1 MKLSNALLICTSVL
15 IASSCKR
22 NIEEGHGKITSESR
36 VVSGFTAVEI
46 SAPMDAT
53 ITVDNT
59 KQASV
64 SLKGY
69 ANLLKKIT
77 TKVENGTLV
86 IDKDNLIDFF
96 NDEELHATIV
106 VPSLEGLTISGASDA
121 DIKGNVTGAHF
132 KLKVSGAGDVTI
144 DKMSA
149 SEFESEM
156 SGAGDLH
163 IKGGEVNSAS
173 FRVAG
178 AGDVSAYAMRAK
190 TVIAS
195 VAGAGDVEVSVS
207 DNLNAKVT
215 GVGSVSYKGHP
226 QVQSNISG
234 IGEVEDA
241 N

>member
-1 MKLSNALLICTSVL
+1 MKLSNALLICSSIL

-22 NIEEGHGKITSESR
+22 NIEEGHGKITSENR
-36 VVSGFTAVEI
+36 NVSGFTAVTI

-69 ANLLKKIT
+69 ANLLEKIT
-77 TKVENGTLV
+77 TKVENGVLV
-86 IDKDNLIDFF
+86 IDKDDLIDFF
-96 NDEELHATIV
+96 NDDELHATIV
-106 VPSLEGLTISGASDA
+106 VPSLEALTIAGASDA
-121 DIKGNVTGAHF
+121 DIKGAVTGAHF

-149 SEFESEM
+149 SDFESEL

-163 IKGGEVNSAS
+163 IKGGEVNNAS
-173 FRVAG
+173 FRVTG
-178 AGDVSAYAMRAK
+178 AGDVSAYAMRSKNVTAK
-190 TVIAS
+190 

-207 DNLNAKVT
+207 DNLEAKVT
-215 GVGSVSYKGHP
+215 GVGSISYKGHP
-226 QVQSNISG
+226 QVQSDVSG
-234 IGEVEDA
+234 IGEVEDD